1 MKINVKNMANE
12 SVKDITLADTV
23 WNIETNDLVLKK
35 MIRLHLDSMRQG
47 THKTKTRSE
56 VSGCGRKPWKQKGTG
71 RARQGSIRATQ
82 WRGGGIAG
90 GVTPRD
96 YTFDINKKER
106 ALALKSALT
115 HKAQDKELVVIDNIK
130 LEKGLYSTSKGFT
143 ASLEELDP
151 SENYIGTDYEGL
163 DAYQRQLKR
172 FDIKV
177 SGAGSDTISKFFKT
191 TDSAAL
197 FPEYISR
204 AVQQGLE
211 EEDILPKIIAAT
223 TNIDALDYRAIE
235 SIPSDEDKEL
245 QLVGEGELIPETN
258 VKTKDKLTKLKKRGR
273 MLVASYE
280 AIKFQKLDLFT
291 VTLKQIGAY
300 IARTQFNDAMEVL
313 EGSGIENIS
322 GVGAAVSYADLVK
335 LWDAL
340 SPYNTTTLIAA
351 PSALAD
357 MLSITEFKDSYAGQ
371 NFHGTGKMITP
382 FGAEVLKMSGAAEKK
397 IIALDKNAALE
408 KVQAGGILTE
418 YDKLIDRQLERCAIT
433 AITGFS
439 TIFGDAAKMLA
450 Y

>member
-1 MKINVKNMANE
+1 MA
-12 SVKDITLADTV
+12 
-23 WNIETNDLVLKK
+23 
-35 MIRLHLDSMRQG
+35 
-47 THKTKTRSE
+47 
-56 VSGCGRKPWKQKGTG
+56 
-71 RARQGSIRATQ
+71 
-82 WRGGGIAG
+82 
-90 GVTPRD
+90 
-96 YTFDINKKER
+96 F
-106 ALALKSALT
+106 
-115 HKAQDKELVVIDNIK
+115 DNIK
-130 LEKGLYSTSKGFT
+130 LEKGLYSTAKGFT

-151 SENYIGTDYEGL
+151 SENYIVTDYEGL

-177 SGAGSDTISKFFKT
+177 SGTGSDTISKFFKT

-211 EEDILPKIIAAT
+211 EEDILPKIIATT

-235 SIPSDEDKEL
+235 SVPSEKDKEL

-258 VKTKDKLTKLKKRGR
+258 IKTKEKLTTLKKRGR

-300 IARTQFNDAMEVL
+300 IARTQFNDAIETL
-313 EGSGIENIS
+313 SNASIGSIAGTGS
-322 GVGAAVSYADLVK
+322 AVNYADLVK
-335 LWDAL
+335 LWDEL
-340 SPYNTTTLIAA
+340 SPYNTTTLIAT

-371 NFHGTGKMITP
+371 TFHGTGKMITP
-382 FGAEVLKMSGAAEKK
+382 FGAEVLKMSGATDKG

-408 KVQAGGILTE
+408 KVQAGGVLTE

-433 AITGFS
+433 TITGFS
-439 TIFGDAAKMLA
+439 TIFSDAAKILE